1 MYLFMLTSMYMY
13 FKMLES
19 IEYRNRIDFYSI
31 TALQPAV
38 PVCPPLP
45 FTEVLTVAV
54 TADQPHV

>member
-1 MYLFMLTSMYMY
+1 
-13 FKMLES
+13 MLES

-54 TADQPHV
+54 TAGQPHV